1 MSWIACGVAVR
12 ARQRTGP
19 GLYIVIKSNNAI
31 SCIKKRAKVIAASR
45 GRGRLPW
52 SVTGIARGIMIA
64 DGISSVLRGVDHRR
78 NRRYV
83 RCQWQAFMR
92 SAMFATK
99 QLRKHAL
106 ECLRLQAD
114 CMELAGIA
122 QGHDM

>member
-1 MSWIACGVAVR
+1 MKFAAPRR
-12 ARQRTGP
+12 ASLWLAT
-19 GLYIVIKSNNAI
+19 
-31 SCIKKRAKVIAASR
+31 
-45 GRGRLPW
+45 RLKHA
-52 SVTGIARGIMIA
+52 IARGMMIA
-64 DGISSVLRGVDHRR
+64 DGISSVLRGVDHRQ

-83 RCQWQAFMR
+83 RCQWQAFTR

-122 QGHDM
+122 QGHDVQAHFLHMAEFWGALAVSRPGSSVGLELSKAE